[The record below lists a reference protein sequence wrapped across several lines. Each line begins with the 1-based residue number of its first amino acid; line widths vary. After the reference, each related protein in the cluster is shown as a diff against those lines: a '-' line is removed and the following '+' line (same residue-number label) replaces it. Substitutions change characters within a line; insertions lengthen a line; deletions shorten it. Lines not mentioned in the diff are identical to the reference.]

1 MKIAAVVLSAGRSVR
16 MGRPKSSVDLLGETL
31 LSRGLGALFRAGA
44 DPLIVVGRPGDDETL
59 RRAGAG
65 HRFAIA
71 HNPKADRGMLSS
83 VDVGMRA
90 AREAGARW
98 AWVLPVDCPA
108 VRATTC
114 ALLADAVRGTE
125 TAAAVPEHDGR
136 RGHPV
141 LLGPDVAQAIRA
153 SVDRGAGETLAG
165 VLEAFGARVLIVP
178 VGDLAVVDNVNRPGD
193 VERLRARL
201 QEKFRP

>member
-1 MKIAAVVLSAGRSVR
+1 
-16 MGRPKSSVDLLGETL
+16 
-31 LSRGLGALFRAGA
+31 
-44 DPLIVVGRPGDDETL
+44 
-59 RRAGAG
+59 
-65 HRFAIA
+65 
-71 HNPKADRGMLSS
+71 
-83 VDVGMRA
+83 
-90 AREAGARW
+90 
-98 AWVLPVDCPA
+98 
-108 VRATTC
+108 
-114 ALLADAVRGTE
+114 
-125 TAAAVPEHDGR
+125 
-136 RGHPV
+136 